1 MEKFTGKIAIIGKPN
16 VGKSSLLNA
25 LVDNKISIVNKKPQ
39 ATRNNVIAILE
50 NDKYYLQFIDTPGF
64 HKEHN
69 KLDIFLN
76 NQVKKSLKDI
86 DLIYFLIDPTRP
98 LNNEDNDLLK
108 LAKNFNLPSILV
120 ITKSDL
126 IKNEK
131 IQNLIDDIKKNKNF
145 EHSVVTNIY
154 DQNSFK
160 ELLQSSQM
168 FLGHDSLE
176 IIKKTE
182 TINDDLFLIRE
193 IIREQCMD
201 LLQHEIPYGISIMID
216 HFNYDPEK
224 KTMFIDASINV
235 EKESHKKIVVG
246 RNGEMI
252 KTIGK
257 NSRLEI
263 LKIYDTK
270 VYLKLFVKVSKNWRN
285 NLTKLKE
292 FGYSN

>member
-131 IQNLIDDIKKNKNF
+131 IQNLIDDIKKIKNF

-160 ELLQSSQM
+160 ELLQSSQI

-216 HFNYDPEK
+216 YFNYDPEK

>member
-39 ATRNNVIAILE
+39 ATRNNVIAVLE
-50 NDKYYLQFIDTPGF
+50 NDEYYLQFVDTPGF

-76 NQVKKSLKDI
+76 SQVKQSLKEV
-86 DLIYFLIDPTRP
+86 DLIYFLVDSTRS
-98 LNNEDNDLLK
+98 LNDEDNDLLK
-108 LAKNFNLPSILV
+108 ILKNLNLPSILV

-126 IKNEK
+126 TKNEK
-131 IQNLIDDIKKNKNF
+131 IENLINDVNKINNF
-145 EHSVVTNIY
+145 NFSVVTNIY

-160 ELLQSSQM
+160 KLLESSQS
-168 FLGHDSLE
+168 FLSHDSLE
-176 IIKKTE
+176 IFKKTE
-182 TINDDLFLIRE
+182 TLNDDLFLIRE

-201 LLQHEIPYGISIMID
+201 PLEHEIPYGISVMID
-216 HFNYDPEK
+216 HFNYDSEK

-252 KTIGK
+252 KTIGR

-263 LKIYDTK
+263 LKIFDTK

>member
-1 MEKFTGKIAIIGKPN
+1 MKKFTGKITIIGKPN

-39 ATRNNVIAILE
+39 ATRNNVLAILE
-50 NDKYYLQFIDTPGF
+50 SDEYYLQILDTPGF

-69 KLDIFLN
+69 KLDTFLN
-76 NQVKKSLKDI
+76 SQVKQSLKDA
-86 DLIYFLIDPTRP
+86 DLIYFLVDPTRP
-98 LNNEDNDLLK
+98 LNEEDHNLLK
-108 LAKNFNLPSILV
+108 ILKNLDIPKILV

-126 IKNEK
+126 IKLDK
-131 IQNLIDDIKKNKNF
+131 IQNLINDVNKINEF
-145 EHSVVTNIY
+145 NYSVSINIY
-154 DQNSFK
+154 DAQSLKKLLDLSQSFLNLT
-160 ELLQSSQM
+160 ESWI
-168 FLGHDSLE
+168 E
-176 IIKKTE
+176 EKTE
-182 TINDDLFLIRE
+182 TINDDLFLIKE
-193 IIREQCMD
+193 IIREQCMN
-201 LLQHEIPYGISIMID
+201 LLQYEIPYGISIMID
-216 HFNYDPEK
+216 YFNYDSTK

-235 EKESHKKIVVG
+235 EKESHKKIVIG
-246 RNGEMI
+246 HNGEMI

-270 VYLKLFVKVSKNWRN
+270 VFLKLFVKVSKNWRN

>member
-1 MEKFTGKIAIIGKPN
+1 MEKFIGKIAIIGKPN

-39 ATRNNVIAILE
+39 ATRNNVIATLE
-50 NDKYYLQFIDTPGF
+50 NDEYYLQFVDTPGF

-69 KLDIFLN
+69 KLDAFLN
-76 NQVKKSLKDI
+76 SQVKKSLKDV
-86 DLIYFLIDPTRP
+86 DLIYFLSDSTRT
-98 LNNEDNDLLK
+98 LNDEDVDLLK
-108 LAKNFNLPSILV
+108 LIKNFDTPSILV

-126 IKNEK
+126 SKQDK
-131 IQNLIDDIKKNKNF
+131 IENLINDVNKVNNF
-145 EHSVVTNIY
+145 NLNVITNIY
-154 DQNSFK
+154 DPNSLK
-160 ELLQSSQM
+160 KLLESSQK
-168 FLGHDSLE
+168 FLSNDPLE
-176 IIKKTE
+176 ITKKVE
-182 TINDDLFLIRE
+182 TINDDLFLIKE

-201 LLQHEIPYGISIMID
+201 LLEHEIPYGISVMVD
-216 HFNYDPEK
+216 HFNYDSEK

>member
-86 DLIYFLIDPTRP
+86 DLIYFLIDTTRP

-131 IQNLIDDIKKNKNF
+131 IQNLIDDIKKIKNF

-168 FLGHDSLE
+168 FLGHDSIE

-235 EKESHKKIVVG
+235 EKESHKKRVVG
-246 RNGEMI
+246 RKGEMI

-263 LKIYDTK
+263 IKIYDTK
-270 VYLKLFVKVSKNWRN
+270 V
-285 NLTKLKE
+285 NL
-292 FGYSN
+292 